1 MSAQILTLEHEY
13 CVQHRMAVLEAA
25 GGVPVVDALDAA
37 SCRLE
42 AVISGLR
49 ELMNISECSDQA
61 TLVFYAAESAL
72 ALVYAGHAGI
82 EAANGAPQNDH
93 GSNRGAA
100 VEGSQ

>member
-1 MSAQILTLEHEY
+1 
-13 CVQHRMAVLEAA
+13 MAVLDAT

-37 SCRLE
+37 TCRLE

-82 EAANGAPQNDH
+82 EAAYRAPQKTSA
-93 GSNRGAA
+93 SNRGAA
-100 VEGSQ
+100 VEGVR